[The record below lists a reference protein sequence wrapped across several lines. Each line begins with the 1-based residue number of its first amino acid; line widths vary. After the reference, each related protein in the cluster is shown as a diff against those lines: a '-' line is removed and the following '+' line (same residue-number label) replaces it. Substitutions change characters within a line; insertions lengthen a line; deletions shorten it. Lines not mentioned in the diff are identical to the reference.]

1 MVPAEPDA
9 ERHQVGP
16 ARQRE
21 HAGERDPHHDEQ
33 RREEPRDVPRE
44 LLPEEQAHHRAR
56 PDQGAVRLRGSGG
69 AAAPGRS
76 RRADEPDPPRRRRG
90 AHRERRVH
98 RRQRRRSPPGDY
110 IVRLDQP
117 YGAIVE
123 TLLGV
128 QFYPPENPRP
138 YDDTG
143 WAIPLLRNVK
153 ATAVADK
160 AILTQPMTLAAGR
173 LQRAPARS
181 SGTGPVLIVDHT
193 TDNTLVTF
201 RFQHAGVKMS
211 AAEQAFEA
219 GGHKF
224 AAGAF
229 VIANADRAALEPSIK
244 ALGPV
249 GLGGRGRAVGADA
262 RPRRAEASATSTP
275 GPARRTRA
283 GSAWR
288 STSSR
293 CPTPTS
299 PTTWCARA
307 T

>member
-1 MVPAEPDA
+1 MNLI
-9 ERHQVGP
+9 
-16 ARQRE
+16 
-21 HAGERDPHHDEQ
+21 
-33 RREEPRDVPRE
+33 RRE
-44 LLPEEQAHHRAR
+44 
-56 PDQGAVRLRGSGG
+56 GAEVHTAN
-69 AAAPGRS
+69 AAFTAGNV
-76 RRADEPDPPRRRRG
+76 AV
-90 AHRERRVH
+90 AA
-98 RRQRRRSPPGDY
+98 GDY

-128 QFYPPENPRP
+128 QFYSPDNPRP

-143 WAIPLLRNVK
+143 WAIPLVRNVK
-153 ATAVADK
+153 ATAIADK
-160 AILTQPMTLAAGR
+160 GDPAAADDAR
-173 LQRAPARS
+173 DAPTSACPARS

-224 AAGAF
+224 APGAF

-244 ALGPV
+244 ELGLV
-249 GLGGRGRAVGADA
+249 GVGGRRGAVAC
-262 RPRRAEASATSTP
+262 RCTTSTCRASATSTP
-275 GPARRTRA
+275 GPARRTKA